1 MYDTQTAPSMELVE
15 AARIM
20 REAVRERVVGH
31 SVMDYDWVYD
41 GRPCWRWTAFTHQ
54 GYGKCAVPELGEQL
68 AHRVSYIVF
77 RGEIPEGLTL
87 DHLCRN
93 RWCVNP
99 WHLEP
104 VSNVENVMRGEGV
117 CARNARKTH
126 CKHGHEL
133 SPENIYWRP
142 NGRRECATCKTIRN
156 RNRPK
161 KGDR

>member
-1 MYDTQTAPSMELVE
+1 MGIEMYEPASAPSLTYPE

-20 REAVRERVVGH
+20 REAVRER
-31 SVMDYDWVYD
+31 
-41 GRPCWRWTAFTHQ
+41 
-54 GYGKCAVPELGEQL
+54 
-68 AHRVSYIVF
+68 
-77 RGEIPEGLTL
+77 
-87 DHLCRN
+87 
-93 RWCVNP
+93 
-99 WHLEP
+99 
-104 VSNVENVMRGEGV
+104 ENVMRGEGV

-156 RNRPK
+156 RNRNRPK